1 MLPNLALWLDGD
13 KGIVNDPQQGGV
25 LRWLDQSG
33 NGNTGTAMGTT
44 EPSVDS
50 QVLNGHAAVLMHC
63 NNTYLMVADAS
74 SLDWGTG
81 GFSITAVVKMVL
93 TGSPASAALWEE
105 PSGPLNFTDSNG
117 SYSVTVGASPVAMTI
132 PNPSSFDIV
141 TLRAWPLSLAS
152 GTYSSTGSATPVAA
166 SPGSGGILLGMCGG
180 SAQEEIAEIVATSAA
195 LSDADLAKLTGY
207 LKNKFKL

>member
-13 KGIVNDPQQGGV
+13 KGIVYGSALQ
-25 LRWLDQSG
+25 WMDQSG
-33 NGNTGTAMGTT
+33 NGNTGTAMGMPQPT
-44 EPSVDS
+44 VDS
-50 QVLNGHAAVLMHC
+50 QGPNGHNAVRMNC
-63 NNTYLMVADAS
+63 NNSYFMIADAS

-93 TGSPASAALWEE
+93 IGSPASAAFWEE

-117 SYSVTVGASPVAMTI
+117 SYSVYVGASPVAMTI

-180 SAQEEIAEIVATSAA
+180 SAQVEIAEVVATSAA
-195 LSDADLAKLTGY
+195 LSDADLAKLTSY
-207 LKNKFKL
+207 LESKFKL